1 MWHLPENLREL
12 EEYGNDS
19 IVLELIAS
27 YKADTATRLAR
38 LHESFVRRDAAAV
51 NAEAHSMRGSSRQM
65 GAEALADLCQAMEA
79 GAPRMN
85 WPELVCQ
92 AKQAEVCFAEV
103 LSAMSEYVR
112 LASET
117 VEAPRYESAS
127 TSSTRR

>member
-12 EEYGNDS
+12 EEDGND

-27 YKADTATRLAR
+27 FETDTADRLAR
-38 LHESFVRRDAAAV
+38 LHESFVRRDASSV

-85 WPELVCQ
+85 WPELECQ

-112 LASET
+112 LA
-117 VEAPRYESAS
+117 R
-127 TSSTRR
+127 